1 MVFQYNRHMADE
13 PGTAQE
19 RSLRERLRIIIFEA
33 DTPSGKAFDVALL
46 CAIVVSVVA
55 VMLESVTS
63 IEEAHGGALRRAEWV
78 FTGLFTVE
86 YVLRLYCVDRPLRY
100 ARSFFGVVD
109 LLAILPSY
117 LSLIVPGS
125 QSLLVIRALRLLR
138 IFRVFKLAR
147 FLREANML
155 ATALRTGSRKVIVFL
170 GTVLVLI
177 SILGSAMYIIEGEE
191 HGFDSIPLAMY
202 WAAATM
208 TTVGYGDL
216 VPQTPLGRFLSTLV
230 MVIGYSIIAIPTGIM
245 TSEIIAAGQKP
256 VTTRHCPSC
265 LSEGHDLDA
274 RFCRDCAAPLPEPG

>member
-1 MVFQYNRHMADE
+1 MTDVPSNASE
-13 PGTAQE
+13 G
-19 RSLRERLRIIIFEA
+19 SLRTRLRIIIFEA

-46 CAIVVSVVA
+46 CAIVLSVFT
-55 VMLESVTS
+55 VMLESVS
-63 IEEAHGGALRRAEWV
+63 SVADAYGAELRLAEWI
-78 FTGLFTVE
+78 FTLLFTAE
-86 YVLRLYCVDRPLRY
+86 YVLRLYCVERPWRY
-100 ARSFFGVVD
+100 ARSFFGIVD
-109 LLAILPSY
+109 LLAILPTY
-117 LSLIVPGS
+117 LSLLIPGS

-155 ATALRTGSRKVIVFL
+155 VTALRTGSRKVIVFL

-177 SILGSAMYIIEGEE
+177 AILGSAMYIIEGEE

-216 VPQTPLGRFLSTLV
+216 VPRTPLGRFLSTLV

-256 VTTRHCPSC
+256 VTTRHCPEC
-265 LSEGHDLDA
+265 LTEGHETNA
-274 RFCRDCAAPLPEPG
+274 RFCKDCAAPLPKRE